1 MDNNSFVSYGSSQSP
16 SANTGG
22 TTPISSSNV
31 TMIEKEIPRFYHRT
45 TTNKSFLEM
54 SNYLKAIGIKNYR
67 FMLTLLDPDLANIDP
82 YDPNLTT
89 TQKLKVLVEIRN
101 NMWYFMR
108 EVVRVPSSGGPV
120 KFILNRGNMAFLYL
134 ASMNINVV
142 LLQSRQTGKT
152 IGAACWYVYVYNFR
166 TQNTQISL
174 LNKERRDAMDNLERI
189 RNIRDLLPSYLRFDA
204 KFSVVN
210 GKKKQVASNTTFM
223 ENAFNN
229 NKFKTYAKARNE
241 INAANL
247 LRGQTFPL
255 LWCDEFAFIPFMETI
270 YGNMAPAMST
280 ASAIA
285 KKNNVPY
292 GIVCT
297 TTPGFLTTDE
307 GKYAYEVVNN
317 ATKFTEGWY
326 DLAYP
331 QIRDIIDSNYSST
344 FVHIQF
350 SYQELGYS
358 EKWFTER
365 VKEQNQKW
373 DMIRREYLL
382 EWSDESEKC
391 PFTKDELEV
400 VKRFTKPPKK
410 TILIFNKYEFNIFEE
425 IPLRSN
431 NVPKYVPIIGVDPSG
446 GVSKDF
452 SCITVI
458 DSKTTKVIA
467 ELRSNAISLID
478 LARVLEYLVVN
489 FMPNAVINI
498 ERNGGYGHSVIS
510 KLKETRC
517 KRNLYFEIR
526 EKVLE
531 ETTDGTKIIRNKRK
545 TKVFG
550 LYSDK
555 YVRERLIDLLKERMN
570 FHKDK
575 FISPTIYNE
584 LRGLEVKNNG
594 KVEHSELTHDDQI
607 FSYLMALYVWYEGK
621 NLKETFGIEK
631 FGIKTE
637 DDIDDVLQLDGTEEY
652 GDITQDILYLTKDD
666 NDKLSKDM
674 KEMQRAKG
682 IMFKDFVE
690 KQRKYEQQSLKNLLS
705 NPANRQAYANRYGI
719 PVDTVSFDD
728 GTYYGPGGLNGLPDS
743 VFTDFNKDYSEMRP
757 GSVYYNLND
766 QNVINNNS
774 EDNGLQ

>member
-1 MDNNSFVSYGSSQSP
+1 MENNFVSYETVSSP
-16 SANTGG
+16 SSSYGKSPIDNLTGA
-22 TTPISSSNV
+22 
-31 TMIEKEIPRFYHRT
+31 TMVERDIPRFYHRT
-45 TTNKSFLEM
+45 TTNQSFLEM
-54 SNYLKAIGIKNYR
+54 SNYLKAIGVKNYR
-67 FMLTLLDPDLANIDP
+67 FMLTLFDPDLANIDP
-82 YDPNLTT
+82 HDPNLTT

-108 EVVRVPSSGGPV
+108 EVVRVPSSGGPI
-120 KFILNRGNMAFLYL
+120 KFILNRGNMALLYL
-134 ASMNINVV
+134 ASMNIN
-142 LLQSRQTGKT
+142 LILMQPRQTGKT
-152 IGAACWYVYVYNFR
+152 IGAACFYVYVYNFR

-241 INAANL
+241 INAASL

-292 GIVCT
+292 GIIYT

-307 GKYAYEVVNN
+307 GKYAYEIVNN
-317 ATKFTEGWY
+317 ATKFSEGWY
-326 DLAYP
+326 DLTYP
-331 QIRDIIDSNYSST
+331 QIREIIDANYSST

-350 SYQELGYS
+350 NYQELGYS
-358 EKWFTER
+358 EQWFTER

-382 EWSDESEKC
+382 EWSDEAENC

-452 SCITVI
+452 SCITVV

-478 LARVLEYLVVN
+478 LARVLEYLVTH

-498 ERNGGYGHSVIS
+498 ERNGVS
-510 KLKETRC
+510 KL
-517 KRNLYFEIR
+517 
-526 EKVLE
+526 
-531 ETTDGTKIIRNKRK
+531 
-545 TKVFG
+545 
-550 LYSDK
+550 
-555 YVRERLIDLLKERMN
+555 
-570 FHKDK
+570 
-575 FISPTIYNE
+575 
-584 LRGLEVKNNG
+584 
-594 KVEHSELTHDDQI
+594 
-607 FSYLMALYVWYEGK
+607 
-621 NLKETFGIEK
+621 
-631 FGIKTE
+631 
-637 DDIDDVLQLDGTEEY
+637 
-652 GDITQDILYLTKDD
+652 
-666 NDKLSKDM
+666 
-674 KEMQRAKG
+674 
-682 IMFKDFVE
+682 
-690 KQRKYEQQSLKNLLS
+690 
-705 NPANRQAYANRYGI
+705 
-719 PVDTVSFDD
+719 
-728 GTYYGPGGLNGLPDS
+728 S
-743 VFTDFNKDYSEMRP
+743 V
-757 GSVYYNLND
+757 
-766 QNVINNNS
+766 
-774 EDNGLQ
+774 